1 MVGHD
6 DCVSP
11 AHPPHSLRQPHAGRV
26 HGDAGGTNAP
36 SPCQACRVCI
46 LTVLY
51 ALVLAQDRVI
61 SPGALPY
68 PHEQG
73 DTKLL
78 LSVLDDLG
86 CPSPHNAVT
95 SG

>member
-1 MVGHD
+1 MTAYRLLTRPIHCGNHTLGA
-6 DCVSP
+6 SMAIP
-11 AHPPHSLRQPHAGRV
+11 EAR
-26 HGDAGGTNAP
+26 NAP
-36 SPCQACRVCI
+36 SPCQACRVCT

-78 LSVLDDLG
+78 LSVLNDLG
-86 CPSPHNAVT
+86 CPSPHNAAT